1 MIDEAL
7 QDGVT
12 YCGRNIYLIP
22 CEICGELIKRTQY
35 SRKRTYICDSCKK
48 IIKEKKEGKKPDT
61 DSRHDKRFN
70 CAVEKVKK
78 QVKNFDKYDKA
89 VRVARTR
96 AYQYASI
103 PEAMLAIELLKNKL
117 KIIPQQKIGKYKADF
132 VIPSMKFVVEV
143 DGELY
148 HSDLGKE
155 AERDFY
161 INRTLG
167 FDWKVVHIPA
177 RYVLEDVTKVTKYIL
192 KCKEI

>member
-1 MIDEAL
+1 MI
-7 QDGVT
+7 
-12 YCGRNIYLIP
+12 
-22 CEICGELIKRTQY
+22 
-35 SRKRTYICDSCKK
+35 SS
-48 IIKEKKEGKKPDT
+48 
-61 DSRHDKRFN
+61 
-70 CAVEKVKK
+70 EKVKK

-177 RYVLEDVTKVTKYIL
+177 RYILEDVTKVTKYIL